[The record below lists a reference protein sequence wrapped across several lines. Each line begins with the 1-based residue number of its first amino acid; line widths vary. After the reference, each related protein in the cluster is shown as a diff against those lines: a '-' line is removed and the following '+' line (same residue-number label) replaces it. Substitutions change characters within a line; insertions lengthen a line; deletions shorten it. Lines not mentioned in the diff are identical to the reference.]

1 MSYFGALP
9 SPTAAQRKEGDAL
22 PIGPTAALAPDV
34 DALTGKKEGL
44 PLWVWVAGGAVAV
57 FALLRKR

>member
-9 SPTAAQRKEGDAL
+9 SPTAAQL
-22 PIGPTAALAPDV
+22 PTGPTAALTPNV

-44 PLWVWVAGGAVAV
+44 PLWVWAAGGAVAV